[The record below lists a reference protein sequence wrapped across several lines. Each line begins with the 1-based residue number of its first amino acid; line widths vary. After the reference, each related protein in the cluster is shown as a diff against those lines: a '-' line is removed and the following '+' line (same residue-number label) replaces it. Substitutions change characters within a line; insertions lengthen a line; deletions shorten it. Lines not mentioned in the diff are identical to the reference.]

1 MVGADQSHSFKTAL
15 GVRGVAAHIARDAG
29 GPCVD
34 NAAAGQ
40 GRKATGMSHIHRQGA
55 AAGFNLTLQ
64 GQDKGGKNEDDDGT
78 FHGLFPKLSC
88 GD

>member
-1 MVGADQSHSFKTAL
+1 
-15 GVRGVAAHIARDAG
+15 
-29 GPCVD
+29 
-34 NAAAGQ
+34 
-40 GRKATGMSHIHRQGA
+40 MSHIHRQGA